1 MKKLMFSIL
10 PALLLALVSCMNTSQ
25 ESEGGSVR
33 VVLPS
38 SSRALYSS
46 GHDDVDSFTVRL
58 LLDEKIINEK
68 SITKETADMGGA
80 IVFDELEPA
89 TYTVEVE
96 GRMSSKDVLLY
107 FGTEEAKVTA
117 GQDSD
122 CQVNLKK
129 KDCQIY
135 NISADAEEL
144 KTACESDGNIYIFM
158 DEDSSVSTNQATPE
172 NNCQLTNIT
181 SGTKIIRG
189 NGGKVQQSTDDNKTL
204 TTEGGQI
211 KLFNVT
217 GSSTILEINNLT
229 FTASSTV
236 GTTSTL
242 DGALICVD
250 DGATVILKQCY
261 INGMSMSNQG
271 ISLIYVKSGGTLLLE
286 NCTFYNNT
294 STNKG
299 DVSFSE
305 CIRIENGAQV
315 EVVSC
320 NFESNGDGNLM
331 SNAAAIENSGSCHI
345 TNTTFKGNTAN
356 RGSAIMNNDNGI
368 LEIEDSTFDSN
379 TCTSNGGYY
388 ARRGGAIFI
397 QGGTVKIKD
406 SAFTGNKSSGK
417 NKSEG
422 TENGEFQKLGGGA
435 ISIKSYYDSNTKETK
450 PSSLTLQNTK
460 FYNNSVTS
468 TDSDDAY
475 GYGGAVLIEQSD
487 ASLFLKDASGA
498 TMEIDSYISNY
509 MNGNTTAKN
518 NAGANIYCNGGTI
531 NGTVYTKAWE

>member
-1 MKKLMFSIL
+1 MKKFAFSIL
-10 PALLLALVSCMNTSQ
+10 PALLLALVSCMNMSQ
-25 ESEGGSVR
+25 GSEGGSVR

-38 SSRALYSS
+38 SSRVLYSS

-58 LLDEKIINEK
+58 LLGEKIINEE
-68 SITKETADMGGA
+68 SISTEADETGGV

-96 GRMSSKDVLLY
+96 GWMSTKDVLLY

-144 KTACESDGNIYIFM
+144 KTACESDGNAYIFM
-158 DEDSSVSTNQATPE
+158 GADSSVSTNQATSA
-172 NNCQLTNIT
+172 NNHQLTNIT

-189 NGGKVQQSTDDNKTL
+189 NGAKVQQSTDDNKIL

-236 GTTSTL
+236 ETSSL
-242 DGALICVD
+242 DGALIYVD
-250 DGATVILKQCY
+250 DGATVILKQCRMSE
-261 INGMSMSNQG
+261 ISMSNSG
-271 ISLIYVKSGGTLLLE
+271 TSLIYVKSGGKLLVE
-286 NCTFYNNT
+286 NCTFYNNK
-294 STNKG
+294 STGSGNVG
-299 DVSFSE
+299 YSE
-305 CIRIENGAQV
+305 CIRIDNGAQV

-320 NFESNGDGNLM
+320 NFESNGDEDLM
-331 SNAAAIENSGSCHI
+331 ANAAAIENSGSCHI

-356 RGSAIMNNDNGI
+356 RGSAIMNNDTGI
-368 LEIEDSTFDSN
+368 LEIESSTFDSN

-388 ARRGGAIFI
+388 ARRGGAIFS
-397 QGGTVKIKD
+397 QGGSIKITD
-406 SAFTGNKSSGK
+406 STFTGNKAGG
-417 NKSEG
+417 NNPGSEG
-422 TENGEFQKLGGGA
+422 TTKGEFQKLGGGA
-435 ISIKSYYDSNTKETK
+435 ISIKTG
-450 PSSLTLQNTK
+450 SLILQNTR
-460 FYNNSVTS
+460 FDNNSVTS
-468 TDSDDAY
+468 TSSNDAY

-487 ASLFLKDASGA
+487 ASLFLKDASGSA
-498 TMEIDSYISNY
+498 MDIENYISNY
-509 MNGNTTAKN
+509 MNGNTTKKTD
-518 NAGANIYCNGGTI
+518 AGANIYCNGGTI

>member
-1 MKKLMFSIL
+1 MKKFAFSIL
-10 PALLLALVSCMNTSQ
+10 PALLLAFVSCMNMSSG
-25 ESEGGSVR
+25 SEGGSVR

-58 LLDEKIINEK
+58 LLGEKIINEK
-68 SITKETADMGGA
+68 SINKETDETGGV

-96 GRMSSKDVLLY
+96 GWMSSKDVLLY

-117 GQDSD
+117 GQDAD
-122 CQVNLKK
+122 CQVKLK

-135 NISADAEEL
+135 NISADAREL
-144 KTACESDGNIYIFM
+144 KTACEADGNTYIFM

-189 NGGKVQQSTDDNKTL
+189 NGGKLVQSTDDNKTL

-299 DVSFSE
+299 AVSFSE

-320 NFESNGDGNLM
+320 NFESNGDGDLM
-331 SNAAAIENSGSCHI
+331 SNAAAIENSGSCRI
-345 TNTTFKGNTAN
+345 SNTTFKGNKAN
-356 RGSAIMNNDNGI
+356 RGSAIMNNDTGI

-379 TCTSNGGYY
+379 TCTSNSGYY

-435 ISIKSYYDSNTKETK
+435 ISIKKG
-450 PSSLTLQNTK
+450 SLTLQSTR
-460 FYNNSVTS
+460 FENNSVTS

-487 ASLFLKDASGA
+487 ASLLLKDASGA
-498 TMEIDSYISNY
+498 AMDIESYTNKY
-509 MNGNTTAKN
+509 MRGNTVGTGKE
-518 NAGANIYCNGGTI
+518 GANIYCNGGTI

>member
-1 MKKLMFSIL
+1 
-10 PALLLALVSCMNTSQ
+10 
-25 ESEGGSVR
+25 
-33 VVLPS
+33 
-38 SSRALYSS
+38 
-46 GHDDVDSFTVRL
+46 
-58 LLDEKIINEK
+58 
-68 SITKETADMGGA
+68 
-80 IVFDELEPA
+80 
-89 TYTVEVE
+89 
-96 GRMSSKDVLLY
+96 MSSKDVLLY

-135 NISADAEEL
+135 NISADAKEL
-144 KTACESDGNIYIFM
+144 KTACDSDGNAYIFM
-158 DEDSSVSTNQATPE
+158 GGNSSVSTNQATQA
-172 NNCQLTNIT
+172 NNYQFANIT

-189 NGGKVQQSTDDNKTL
+189 NGGKVQESTDDNKTL
-204 TTEGGQI
+204 ATEGGQI

-229 FTASSTV
+229 FTAVSGKTV
-236 GTTSTL
+236 GTTSGL

-250 DGATVILKQCY
+250 DGATVILKQCL
-261 INGMSMSNQG
+261 IKD
-271 ISLIYVKSGGTLLLE
+271 ISISSKDTSFIYVKSGTLLLE
-286 NCTFYNNT
+286 NCSFLNNATGT
-294 STNKG
+294 SNGARYT
-299 DVSFSE
+299 E

-320 NFESNGDGNLM
+320 YFENNGNAYAT
-331 SNAAAIENSGSCHI
+331 SNAAAIENSGSCRI
-345 TNTTFKGNTAN
+345 INTTFKGNTAN

-397 QGGTVKIKD
+397 QGGSVKITD
-406 SAFTGNKSSGK
+406 STFTGNKAGGY
-417 NKSEG
+417 NPGSEG
-422 TENGEFQKLGGGA
+422 TENGKFQKLGGGA
-435 ISIKSYYDSNTKETK
+435 ISIKKG
-450 PSSLTLQNTK
+450 SLTLQSTR
-460 FYNNSVTS
+460 FENNSVTS

-498 TMEIDSYISNY
+498 AMDIESYTNKY
-509 MNGNTTAKN
+509 MSGNTVGTGKE
-518 NAGANIYCNGGTI
+518 GANIYCNGGTI
-531 NGTVYTKAWE
+531 NGTVYTQAWE

>member
-1 MKKLMFSIL
+1 
-10 PALLLALVSCMNTSQ
+10 
-25 ESEGGSVR
+25 
-33 VVLPS
+33 
-38 SSRALYSS
+38 
-46 GHDDVDSFTVRL
+46 
-58 LLDEKIINEK
+58 
-68 SITKETADMGGA
+68 
-80 IVFDELEPA
+80 
-89 TYTVEVE
+89 
-96 GRMSSKDVLLY
+96 MSSKDVLLY

-397 QGGTVKIKD
+397 QGGSVKITD
-406 SAFTGNKSSGK
+406 STFTGNKAGGY
-417 NKSEG
+417 NPGSEG
-422 TENGEFQKLGGGA
+422 TEAFKKLGGGA
-435 ISIKSYYDSNTKETK
+435 ISIKTG
-450 PSSLTLQNTK
+450 SLVLQNTK

-468 TDSDDAY
+468 KSTDDAN

-487 ASLFLKDASGA
+487 ANLFLKDASGA

>member
-10 PALLLALVSCMNTSQ
+10 PALLLALVSCMNISQ
-25 ESEGGSVR
+25 GSEGGSVR

-117 GQDSD
+117 GQDAD
-122 CQVNLKK
+122 CQVKLK

-135 NISADAEEL
+135 NISADTREL
-144 KTACESDGNIYIFM
+144 KTACEADGNIYIFM

-172 NNCQLTNIT
+172 NNCQLTNIN

-204 TTEGGQI
+204 TTEGDQI
-211 KLFNVT
+211 KLFNVS

-229 FTASSTV
+229 FTASSIV
-236 GTTSTL
+236 GTTSAL

-435 ISIKSYYDSNTKETK
+435 ISIKKG
-450 PSSLTLQNTK
+450 SLTLQSTR
-460 FYNNSVTS
+460 FDSNSVTS
-468 TDSDDAY
+468 TDSDDAN

-487 ASLFLKDASGA
+487 ANLFLKDASGA

>member
-1 MKKLMFSIL
+1 MKKFAFSIL
-10 PALLLALVSCMNTSQ
+10 PALLLAFVSCMNMSSG
-25 ESEGGSVR
+25 SEGGSVR

-38 SSRALYSS
+38 SSRTLYSS
-46 GHDDVDSFTVRL
+46 GHGDVDSFTVRL
-58 LLDEKIINEK
+58 LLGEKII
-68 SITKETADMGGA
+68 KEETINTETDETGGV

-96 GRMSSKDVLLY
+96 GWMSSKDVLLY

-135 NISADAEEL
+135 NISADAREL
-144 KTACESDGNIYIFM
+144 KTACESDGNAYIFM
-158 DEDSSVSTNQATPE
+158 GADSSVSTNQATPE

-189 NGGKVQQSTDDNKTL
+189 NGGKLVQSTDDNKTL

-229 FTASSTV
+229 FTASDTV
-236 GTTSTL
+236 ETSAL

-250 DGATVILKQCY
+250 DGATVILKQCRM
-261 INGMSMSNQG
+261 NGISMSNLG
-271 ISLIYVKSGGTLLLE
+271 TSLIYVKSGGKLLVE

-299 DVSFSE
+299 SASFSE

-320 NFESNGDGNLM
+320 NFETNGNDIM
-331 SNAAAIENSGSCHI
+331 SNAAAIENSGSCRI
-345 TNTTFKGNTAN
+345 TNTTFKDNLAQ
-356 RGSAIMNNDNGI
+356 RGGAIMNNEIGI
-368 LEIEDSTFDSN
+368 LEIESSTFDSN
-379 TCTSNGGYY
+379 TCTSSGYY
-388 ARRGGAIFI
+388 AMRGGAIFI

-406 SAFTGNKSSGK
+406 STFTGNETLGQ
-417 NKSEG
+417 NASEG
-422 TENGEFQKLGGGA
+422 TANGEFQKLGGGA
-435 ISIKSYYDSNTKETK
+435 ISLKMG
-450 PSSLTLQNTK
+450 SLTLQNTR
-460 FYNNSVTS
+460 FDNNSVTS
-468 TDSDDAY
+468 TSKNDAY

-487 ASLFLKDASGA
+487 ANLFLKDASGA
-498 TMEIDSYISNY
+498 AMDIASYINKY
-509 MNGNTTAKN
+509 MSGNTTAKTD
-518 NAGANIYCNGGTI
+518 AGANIYCNGGTI
-531 NGTVYTKAWE
+531 NGTVYTKALE

>member
-1 MKKLMFSIL
+1 MKKFAFSIL
-10 PALLLALVSCMNTSQ
+10 PALLLAFVSCMNMSSG
-25 ESEGGSVR
+25 SEGGSVR

-46 GHDDVDSFTVRL
+46 GHGDVDSFTVRL
-58 LLDEKIINEK
+58 LLGEKII
-68 SITKETADMGGA
+68 KEETINTETDETGGV

-96 GRMSSKDVLLY
+96 GWMSSKDVLLY

-135 NISADAEEL
+135 NISVDAREL
-144 KTACESDGNIYIFM
+144 KTACESDGNAYIFM
-158 DEDSSVSTNQATPE
+158 GADSSVSTNQATPE

-229 FTASSTV
+229 FTASDTV
-236 GTTSTL
+236 ETSAL

-250 DGATVILKQCY
+250 DGATVILKQCRM
-261 INGMSMSNQG
+261 NGISMSNLG
-271 ISLIYVKSGGTLLLE
+271 TSLIYVKSGGKLLVE

-299 DVSFSE
+299 SASFSE

-320 NFESNGDGNLM
+320 NFETNGNDIM
-331 SNAAAIENSGSCHI
+331 SNAAAIENFGSCRI
-345 TNTTFKGNTAN
+345 TNTTFKDNLAQ
-356 RGSAIMNNDNGI
+356 RGGAIMNNETGI
-368 LEIEDSTFDSN
+368 LEIESSTFDSN
-379 TCTSNGGYY
+379 TCTSSGYY
-388 ARRGGAIFI
+388 AMRGGAIFI

-406 SAFTGNKSSGK
+406 STFTGNETLGQ
-417 NKSEG
+417 NASEG
-422 TENGEFQKLGGGA
+422 TANGEFQKLGGGA
-435 ISIKSYYDSNTKETK
+435 ISLKMG
-450 PSSLTLQNTK
+450 SLTLQNTR
-460 FYNNSVTS
+460 FDNNSVTS
-468 TDSDDAY
+468 TSKNDAY

-487 ASLFLKDASGA
+487 ANLFLKDASGA
-498 TMEIDSYISNY
+498 AMDIASYISNY

>member
-1 MKKLMFSIL
+1 MKKFAFSIL

-46 GHDDVDSFTVRL
+46 GHGDVDSFTVRL
-58 LLDEKIINEK
+58 LLGEKII
-68 SITKETADMGGA
+68 KEETINTETDETGGV

-96 GRMSSKDVLLY
+96 GWMSSKDVLLY

-144 KTACESDGNIYIFM
+144 KTACESDGNAYIFM
-158 DEDSSVSTNQATPE
+158 GGNSSVSTNQATSD
-172 NNCQLTNIT
+172 NNQLTNIT

-189 NGGKVQQSTDDNKTL
+189 NGGKLVQSTDDNKTL

-229 FTASSTV
+229 FTASDTV
-236 GTTSTL
+236 ETSAL

-299 DVSFSE
+299 AVSFSE

-320 NFESNGDGNLM
+320 NFESNGDGDLM

-356 RGSAIMNNDNGI
+356 RGSAIMNNDTGI

-397 QGGTVKIKD
+397 QGGSVKITD
-406 SAFTGNKSSGK
+406 STFTGNKAGGY
-417 NKSEG
+417 NPGSEG
-422 TENGEFQKLGGGA
+422 TEAFKKLGGGA
-435 ISIKSYYDSNTKETK
+435 ISIKTG
-450 PSSLTLQNTK
+450 SLVLQNTR
-460 FYNNSVTS
+460 FDSNSVTS
-468 TDSDDAY
+468 TSTDDAN

-487 ASLFLKDASGA
+487 ASLLLKDASGA
-498 TMEIDSYISNY
+498 AMDIASYINKY
-509 MNGNTTAKN
+509 MRGNTVGTGKE
-518 NAGANIYCNGGTI
+518 GANIYCNGGTI

>member
-1 MKKLMFSIL
+1 
-10 PALLLALVSCMNTSQ
+10 
-25 ESEGGSVR
+25 
-33 VVLPS
+33 
-38 SSRALYSS
+38 
-46 GHDDVDSFTVRL
+46 
-58 LLDEKIINEK
+58 
-68 SITKETADMGGA
+68 
-80 IVFDELEPA
+80 
-89 TYTVEVE
+89 
-96 GRMSSKDVLLY
+96 MSSKDVLLY

-135 NISADAEEL
+135 NISADAREL
-144 KTACESDGNIYIFM
+144 KTACEADGNIYIFM

-189 NGGKVQQSTDDNKTL
+189 NGGKLVQSTDDNKTL
-204 TTEGGQI
+204 TTEGYQI
-211 KLFNVT
+211 KLFNVS

-229 FTASSTV
+229 FTASNIV
-236 GTTSTL
+236 GTTSAL

-299 DVSFSE
+299 SASFSE

-320 NFESNGDGNLM
+320 NFETNGNDIM
-331 SNAAAIENSGSCHI
+331 SNAAAIENSGSCRI
-345 TNTTFKGNTAN
+345 TNTTFKDNLAQ
-356 RGSAIMNNDNGI
+356 RGGAIMNNETGI
-368 LEIEDSTFDSN
+368 LEIESSTFDSN
-379 TCTSNGGYY
+379 TCTSSGYY
-388 ARRGGAIFI
+388 AMRGGAIFI

-406 SAFTGNKSSGK
+406 STFTGNETLGQ
-417 NKSEG
+417 NASEG
-422 TENGEFQKLGGGA
+422 TANGEFQKLGGGA
-435 ISIKSYYDSNTKETK
+435 ISLKMG
-450 PSSLTLQNTK
+450 SLTLQNTR
-460 FYNNSVTS
+460 FDNNSVTS
-468 TDSDDAY
+468 TSKNDAY

-487 ASLFLKDASGA
+487 ANLFLKDASGA
-498 TMEIDSYISNY
+498 AMDIASYINKY
-509 MNGNTTAKN
+509 MSGNKVGTGKE
-518 NAGANIYCNGGTI
+518 GANIYCNGGTI

>member
-1 MKKLMFSIL
+1 
-10 PALLLALVSCMNTSQ
+10 
-25 ESEGGSVR
+25 
-33 VVLPS
+33 
-38 SSRALYSS
+38 
-46 GHDDVDSFTVRL
+46 
-58 LLDEKIINEK
+58 
-68 SITKETADMGGA
+68 
-80 IVFDELEPA
+80 
-89 TYTVEVE
+89 
-96 GRMSSKDVLLY
+96 MSSKDVLLY

-135 NISADAEEL
+135 NISADAREL
-144 KTACESDGNIYIFM
+144 KTACEADGNIYIFM

-229 FTASSTV
+229 FTASDTV
-236 GTTSTL
+236 ETSAL

-299 DVSFSE
+299 AVSFSE

-320 NFESNGDGNLM
+320 NFESNGDGDLM
-331 SNAAAIENSGSCHI
+331 SNAAAIENSGSCRI
-345 TNTTFKGNTAN
+345 SNTTFKGNKAN
-356 RGSAIMNNDNGI
+356 RGSAIMNNENGI
-368 LEIEDSTFDSN
+368 LEIENSTFDSN

-397 QGGTVKIKD
+397 QGGSVKITD
-406 SAFTGNKSSGK
+406 STFTGNKAGGY
-417 NKSEG
+417 NPGSEG
-422 TENGEFQKLGGGA
+422 TEAFKKLGGGA
-435 ISIKSYYDSNTKETK
+435 ISIKTG
-450 PSSLTLQNTK
+450 SLVLQNTR
-460 FYNNSVTS
+460 FDSNSVTS
-468 TDSDDAY
+468 TSKDDAN

-487 ASLFLKDASGA
+487 ANLFLKDASGA
-498 TMEIDSYISNY
+498 TMEIDSYIDKY
-509 MNGNTTAKN
+509 MSGNTTAKT

>member
-1 MKKLMFSIL
+1 MKKFAFSIL
-10 PALLLALVSCMNTSQ
+10 PALLLAFVSCMNMSSG
-25 ESEGGSVR
+25 SEGGSVR

-38 SSRALYSS
+38 SSRTLYSS
-46 GHDDVDSFTVRL
+46 GHGDVDSFTVRL
-58 LLDEKIINEK
+58 LLGEKII
-68 SITKETADMGGA
+68 KEETINTETDETGGV

-96 GRMSSKDVLLY
+96 GWMSSKDVLLY

-144 KTACESDGNIYIFM
+144 KTACESDGNAYIFM
-158 DEDSSVSTNQATPE
+158 GADSSVSTNQATPE

-204 TTEGGQI
+204 TTEGDKI
-211 KLFNVT
+211 KLFNVS

-229 FTASSTV
+229 FTASDTV
-236 GTTSTL
+236 ETSAL

-250 DGATVILKQCY
+250 DGATVILKQCRM
-261 INGMSMSNQG
+261 NGISMSNLG
-271 ISLIYVKSGGTLLLE
+271 TSLIYVKSGGKLLVE

-299 DVSFSE
+299 SASFSE

-320 NFESNGDGNLM
+320 NFETNGNDIM
-331 SNAAAIENSGSCHI
+331 SNAAAIENSGSCRI
-345 TNTTFKGNTAN
+345 TNTTFKDNLAQ
-356 RGSAIMNNDNGI
+356 RGGAIMNNETGI
-368 LEIEDSTFDSN
+368 LEIESSTFDSN
-379 TCTSNGGYY
+379 TCTSSGYY
-388 ARRGGAIFI
+388 AMRGGAIFI

-406 SAFTGNKSSGK
+406 STFTGNKAGGY
-417 NKSEG
+417 NPGSEG
-422 TENGEFQKLGGGA
+422 TEAFKKLGGGA
-435 ISIKSYYDSNTKETK
+435 ISLKMG
-450 PSSLTLQNTK
+450 SLTLQNTR
-460 FYNNSVTS
+460 FDNNSVTS
-468 TDSDDAY
+468 TSKNDAY

-487 ASLFLKDASGA
+487 ANLFLKDASGA

>member
-10 PALLLALVSCMNTSQ
+10 PALLLALVSCMNMSQ
-25 ESEGGSVR
+25 GSEGGSVR

-38 SSRALYSS
+38 SSRTLYSS
-46 GHDDVDSFTVRL
+46 GHGDVDSFTVRL
-58 LLDEKIINEK
+58 LLGEKII
-68 SITKETADMGGA
+68 KEETINTETDETGGV

-96 GRMSSKDVLLY
+96 GWMSSKDVLLY

-135 NISADAEEL
+135 NISADAREL
-144 KTACESDGNIYIFM
+144 KTACEADGNIYIFM

-229 FTASSTV
+229 FTASDTV
-236 GTTSTL
+236 ETSAL

-299 DVSFSE
+299 AVSFSE

-320 NFESNGDGNLM
+320 NFESNGDGDLM
-331 SNAAAIENSGSCHI
+331 SNAAAIENSGSCRI
-345 TNTTFKGNTAN
+345 SNTTFKGNKAN
-356 RGSAIMNNDNGI
+356 
-368 LEIEDSTFDSN
+368 
-379 TCTSNGGYY
+379 
-388 ARRGGAIFI
+388 RGGAIFI
-397 QGGTVKIKD
+397 QGGSVKITD
-406 SAFTGNKSSGK
+406 STFTGNKAGGY
-417 NKSEG
+417 NPGSEG
-422 TENGEFQKLGGGA
+422 TEAFKKLGGGA
-435 ISIKSYYDSNTKETK
+435 ISIKTG
-450 PSSLTLQNTK
+450 SLVLQNTR
-460 FYNNSVTS
+460 FDSNSVTS
-468 TDSDDAY
+468 KSTDDAN

-487 ASLFLKDASGA
+487 ANLFLKDASGA
-498 TMEIDSYISNY
+498 TMEIDSYIDKY
-509 MNGNTTAKN
+509 MSGNTVVGTGK
-518 NAGANIYCNGGTI
+518 GANIYCNGGTI
-531 NGTVYTKAWE
+531 NGTGYTKAWE

>member
-1 MKKLMFSIL
+1 MKKFAFSIL
-10 PALLLALVSCMNTSQ
+10 PALLLAFVSCMNMSSG
-25 ESEGGSVR
+25 SEGGSVR

-46 GHDDVDSFTVRL
+46 GHGDVDSFTVRL
-58 LLDEKIINEK
+58 LLGEKII
-68 SITKETADMGGA
+68 KEETINTETDETGGV

-96 GRMSSKDVLLY
+96 GWMSSKDVLLY

-144 KTACESDGNIYIFM
+144 KKACESDGNIYIFM
-158 DEDSSVSTNQATPE
+158 DEDSSVSKNQATPE

-189 NGGKVQQSTDDNKTL
+189 NGGKLVQSTDDNKTL
-204 TTEGGQI
+204 KTEGGQI

-229 FTASSTV
+229 FTASDTV
-236 GTTSTL
+236 ETSAL

-250 DGATVILKQCY
+250 DGATVILKQCRM
-261 INGMSMSNQG
+261 NGISMSNLG
-271 ISLIYVKSGGTLLLE
+271 TSLIYVKSGGKLLVE

-299 DVSFSE
+299 SASFSE

-320 NFESNGDGNLM
+320 NFETNGNDIM
-331 SNAAAIENSGSCHI
+331 SNAAAIENSGSCRI
-345 TNTTFKGNTAN
+345 TNTTFKDNLAQ
-356 RGSAIMNNDNGI
+356 RGGAIMNNETGI
-368 LEIEDSTFDSN
+368 LEIESSTFDSN
-379 TCTSNGGYY
+379 TCTSSGYY
-388 ARRGGAIFI
+388 AMRGGAIFI

-406 SAFTGNKSSGK
+406 STFTGNETLGQ
-417 NKSEG
+417 NASEG
-422 TENGEFQKLGGGA
+422 TANGEFQKLGGGA
-435 ISIKSYYDSNTKETK
+435 ISLKMG
-450 PSSLTLQNTK
+450 SLTLQNTR
-460 FYNNSVTS
+460 FDNNSVTS
-468 TDSDDAY
+468 TSKNDAY
-475 GYGGAVLIEQSD
+475 GYGGAVLVEQSD
-487 ASLFLKDASGA
+487 ASLLLKDANGA

>member
-1 MKKLMFSIL
+1 MKKFAFSIL
-10 PALLLALVSCMNTSQ
+10 PALLLAFVSCMNMSSG
-25 ESEGGSVR
+25 SEGGSVR

-46 GHDDVDSFTVRL
+46 GHGDVDSFTVRL
-58 LLDEKIINEK
+58 LLGEKIINEK
-68 SITKETADMGGA
+68 SITKETDETGGV

-96 GRMSSKDVLLY
+96 GWMSSKDVLLY

-144 KTACESDGNIYIFM
+144 KKACESDGNAYIFM
-158 DEDSSVSTNQATPE
+158 GADSSVSTNQATPE

-189 NGGKVQQSTDDNKTL
+189 NGGKLEQSTVDNKTL

-217 GSSTILEINNLT
+217 GNSTILEINNLT
-229 FTASSTV
+229 FTATSGKTV
-236 GTTSTL
+236 GTTSAL

-299 DVSFSE
+299 SASFSE

-320 NFESNGDGNLM
+320 NFETNGNDIM
-331 SNAAAIENSGSCHI
+331 SNAAAIENSGSCRI
-345 TNTTFKGNTAN
+345 TNTTFKDNLAQ
-356 RGSAIMNNDNGI
+356 RGGAIMNNETGI
-368 LEIEDSTFDSN
+368 LEIESSTFDSN
-379 TCTSNGGYY
+379 TCTSSGYY
-388 ARRGGAIFI
+388 AMRGGAIFI

-406 SAFTGNKSSGK
+406 STFTGNKAGG
-417 NKSEG
+417 NNPGNEG
-422 TENGEFQKLGGGA
+422 EENNLQMLGGGA
-435 ISIKSYYDSNTKETK
+435 ISIKTGSFV
-450 PSSLTLQNTK
+450 LQNTR
-460 FYNNSVTS
+460 FDSNSVTS
-468 TDSDDAY
+468 TTANSTNTKY

-487 ASLFLKDASGA
+487 ASLFLKNASGVA
-498 TMEIDSYISNY
+498 MDIESYTNKY
-509 MNGNTTAKN
+509 MSGNKVGTGKE
-518 NAGANIYCNGGTI
+518 GANIYCNGGTI

>member
-1 MKKLMFSIL
+1 MKKFAFSIL
-10 PALLLALVSCMNTSQ
+10 PALLLAFVSCMNMSSG
-25 ESEGGSVR
+25 SEGGSVR

-46 GHDDVDSFTVRL
+46 GHGDVDSFTVRL
-58 LLDEKIINEK
+58 LLGEKIINEK
-68 SITKETADMGGA
+68 SITKETADTGGA

-96 GRMSSKDVLLY
+96 GWMSSKDVLLY

-135 NISADAEEL
+135 NISANAEEL
-144 KTACESDGNIYIFM
+144 KTACESDGNAYIFM
-158 DEDSSVSTNQATPE
+158 GADSSVSTKQATPE

-204 TTEGGQI
+204 TTEGDKI
-211 KLFNVT
+211 KLFNVS

-229 FTASSTV
+229 FTASDTV
-236 GTTSTL
+236 ETSAL

-250 DGATVILKQCY
+250 DGATVILKQCRM
-261 INGMSMSNQG
+261 NGISMSNLG
-271 ISLIYVKSGGTLLLE
+271 TSLIYVKSGGKLLVE

-299 DVSFSE
+299 SASFSE

-320 NFESNGDGNLM
+320 NFETNGNDIM
-331 SNAAAIENSGSCHI
+331 SNAAAIENSGSCRI
-345 TNTTFKGNTAN
+345 TNTTFKDNLAQ
-356 RGSAIMNNDNGI
+356 RGGAIMNNETGI
-368 LEIEDSTFDSN
+368 LEIESSTFDSN
-379 TCTSNGGYY
+379 TCTSSGYY
-388 ARRGGAIFI
+388 AMRGGAIFI

-406 SAFTGNKSSGK
+406 STFTGNETLGQ
-417 NKSEG
+417 NASEG
-422 TENGEFQKLGGGA
+422 TANGEFQKLGGGA
-435 ISIKSYYDSNTKETK
+435 ISLKMG
-450 PSSLTLQNTK
+450 SLTLQNTR
-460 FYNNSVTS
+460 FDNNSVTS
-468 TDSDDAY
+468 TSKNDAY

-487 ASLFLKDASGA
+487 ANLFLKDASGA
-498 TMEIDSYISNY
+498 AMDIASYINKY
-509 MNGNTTAKN
+509 MSGNTTAKTD
-518 NAGANIYCNGGTI
+518 AGANIYCNGGTI

>member
-10 PALLLALVSCMNTSQ
+10 PALLLAFVSCMNTSQ

-38 SSRALYSS
+38 SSRTLYSS
-46 GHDDVDSFTVRL
+46 GHGDVDSFTVRL
-58 LLDEKIINEK
+58 LLGEKII
-68 SITKETADMGGA
+68 KEETINTETDETGGV

-96 GRMSSKDVLLY
+96 GWMSSKDVLLY

-135 NISADAEEL
+135 NISVDAREL
-144 KTACESDGNIYIFM
+144 KTACEADGNIYIFM

-229 FTASSTV
+229 FTASDTV
-236 GTTSTL
+236 ETSAL

-250 DGATVILKQCY
+250 DGATVILKQCRM
-261 INGMSMSNQG
+261 NGISMSNLG
-271 ISLIYVKSGGTLLLE
+271 TSLIYVKSGGKLLVE

-299 DVSFSE
+299 NVSFSE

-320 NFESNGDGNLM
+320 NFETNGNDIM
-331 SNAAAIENSGSCHI
+331 SNAAAIENSGSCRI
-345 TNTTFKGNTAN
+345 TNTTFKDNLAQ
-356 RGSAIMNNDNGI
+356 RGGAIMNNETGI
-368 LEIEDSTFDSN
+368 LEIESSTFDSN
-379 TCTSNGGYY
+379 TCTSSGYY
-388 ARRGGAIFI
+388 AMRGGAIFI

-406 SAFTGNKSSGK
+406 STFTGNETLGQ
-417 NKSEG
+417 NASEG
-422 TENGEFQKLGGGA
+422 TANGEFQKLGGGA
-435 ISIKSYYDSNTKETK
+435 ISLKMG
-450 PSSLTLQNTK
+450 SLTLQNTR
-460 FYNNSVTS
+460 FDNNSVTS
-468 TDSDDAY
+468 TSKNDAY

-487 ASLFLKDASGA
+487 ANLFLKDASGA
-498 TMEIDSYISNY
+498 AMDIASYINKY
-509 MNGNTTAKN
+509 MSGNTTAKTY
-518 NAGANIYCNGGTI
+518 AGANIYCNGGTI

>member
-1 MKKLMFSIL
+1 MKKFAFSIL
-10 PALLLALVSCMNTSQ
+10 PALLLAFVSCMNMSSG
-25 ESEGGSVR
+25 SEGGSVR

-46 GHDDVDSFTVRL
+46 GHGDVDSFTVRL
-58 LLDEKIINEK
+58 LLGEKII
-68 SITKETADMGGA
+68 KEETINTETDETGGV

-117 GQDSD
+117 GQDAD
-122 CQVNLKK
+122 CQVKLK

-135 NISADAEEL
+135 NISADAREL
-144 KTACESDGNIYIFM
+144 KTACEADGNTYIFM

-189 NGGKVQQSTDDNKTL
+189 NGGKLVQSTDDNKTL
-204 TTEGGQI
+204 KTEGGQI

-229 FTASSTV
+229 FTASDTV
-236 GTTSTL
+236 ETSAL

-250 DGATVILKQCY
+250 DGATVILKQCRM
-261 INGMSMSNQG
+261 NGISMSNLG
-271 ISLIYVKSGGTLLLE
+271 TSLIYVKSGGTLLLE

-299 DVSFSE
+299 SASFSE

-320 NFESNGDGNLM
+320 NFETNGNDIM
-331 SNAAAIENSGSCHI
+331 SNAAAIENSGSCRI
-345 TNTTFKGNTAN
+345 TNTTFKDNLAQ
-356 RGSAIMNNDNGI
+356 RGGAIMNNETGI
-368 LEIEDSTFDSN
+368 LEIESSTIDSN
-379 TCTSNGGYY
+379 TCTSSGYY
-388 ARRGGAIFI
+388 AMRGGAIFI
-397 QGGTVKIKD
+397 QGGSVKITD
-406 SAFTGNKSSGK
+406 STFTGNKAGGY
-417 NKSEG
+417 NPGSEG
-422 TENGEFQKLGGGA
+422 TEAFKKLGGGA
-435 ISIKSYYDSNTKETK
+435 ISIKTG
-450 PSSLTLQNTK
+450 SLVLQNTR
-460 FYNNSVTS
+460 FDSNSVTS
-468 TDSDDAY
+468 KSTDDAN

-487 ASLFLKDASGA
+487 ANLFLKDASGA
-498 TMEIDSYISNY
+498 TMEIDSYIDKY
-509 MNGNTTAKN
+509 MSGNTTAKT
-518 NAGANIYCNGGTI
+518 NAGANIYCNGGKI
-531 NGTVYTKAWE
+531 NGTVYTQAW

>member
-10 PALLLALVSCMNTSQ
+10 PALLLALVSCMNISQ
-25 ESEGGSVR
+25 GSEGGSVR

-58 LLDEKIINEK
+58 LLGEKII
-68 SITKETADMGGA
+68 KEETINTETDETGGV

-96 GRMSSKDVLLY
+96 GWMSSKDVLLY

-144 KTACESDGNIYIFM
+144 KTACEADGNIYIFM

-172 NNCQLTNIT
+172 NNCQLTNIN

-397 QGGTVKIKD
+397 QGGSVKITD
-406 SAFTGNKSSGK
+406 STFTGNKSSGK

-435 ISIKSYYDSNTKETK
+435 ISIKKG
-450 PSSLTLQNTK
+450 SLTLQSTR
-460 FYNNSVTS
+460 FDSNSVTS

>member
-1 MKKLMFSIL
+1 
-10 PALLLALVSCMNTSQ
+10 
-25 ESEGGSVR
+25 
-33 VVLPS
+33 
-38 SSRALYSS
+38 
-46 GHDDVDSFTVRL
+46 
-58 LLDEKIINEK
+58 
-68 SITKETADMGGA
+68 
-80 IVFDELEPA
+80 
-89 TYTVEVE
+89 
-96 GRMSSKDVLLY
+96 MSSKDVLLY

-144 KTACESDGNIYIFM
+144 KKACESDGNAYIFM
-158 DEDSSVSTNQATPE
+158 GADSSVSTNQATPD
-172 NNCQLTNIT
+172 NYQLTNIT

-189 NGGKVQQSTDDNKTL
+189 NGGKLEQSTDDNKTL

-229 FTASSTV
+229 FTASDTV
-236 GTTSTL
+236 ETSAL

-250 DGATVILKQCY
+250 DGATVILKQCRM
-261 INGMSMSNQG
+261 NGISMSNLG
-271 ISLIYVKSGGTLLLE
+271 TSLIYVKSGGKLLLE

-435 ISIKSYYDSNTKETK
+435 ISIKKG
-450 PSSLTLQNTK
+450 SLTLQSTR
-460 FYNNSVTS
+460 FDSNSVTS

>member
-1 MKKLMFSIL
+1 MKKFAFSIL
-10 PALLLALVSCMNTSQ
+10 PALLLAFVSCMNMSQ
-25 ESEGGSVR
+25 GSEGGSVR

-46 GHDDVDSFTVRL
+46 GHGDVDSFTVRL
-58 LLDEKIINEK
+58 LLGEKIINEK
-68 SITKETADMGGA
+68 SITKDSADTGGA

-96 GRMSSKDVLLY
+96 GWMSSKDVLLY

-144 KTACESDGNIYIFM
+144 KTACESDGNAYIFM
-158 DEDSSVSTNQATPE
+158 GGNSSVSTNQATSD
-172 NNCQLTNIT
+172 NNQLANIT

-229 FTASSTV
+229 FTATSGKTV
-236 GTTSTL
+236 GTTSAL

-250 DGATVILKQCY
+250 DGATVILKQCL
-261 INGMSMSNQG
+261 IKDISISNGDT
-271 ISLIYVKSGGTLLLE
+271 SLIYVKNGGKLLLE

-294 STNKG
+294 STLERNSVG
-299 DVSFSE
+299 YSE
-305 CIRIENGAQV
+305 CIRIDNGAQV

-320 NFESNGDGNLM
+320 NFDSNGHETRM
-331 SNAAAIENSGSCHI
+331 SNSAAIENSGSCRI

-356 RGSAIMNNDNGI
+356 RGGAIMNNENGI
-368 LEIEDSTFDSN
+368 LEIENSTFDSN
-379 TCTSNGGYY
+379 MCTSNSGYY

-397 QGGTVKIKD
+397 QGGTVKITD
-406 SAFTGNKSSGK
+406 STFTGNKAGG
-417 NKSEG
+417 NNPGNEG
-422 TENGEFQKLGGGA
+422 EENNLQMLGGGA
-435 ISIKSYYDSNTKETK
+435 ISIKTGSFV
-450 PSSLTLQNTK
+450 LQNTR
-460 FYNNSVTS
+460 FDSNSVTS
-468 TDSDDAY
+468 TTANSTNTKY

-487 ASLFLKDASGA
+487 ASLLLKDASGA
-498 TMEIDSYISNY
+498 AMDIASYINKY
-509 MNGNTTAKN
+509 MRGNTVGTGKE
-518 NAGANIYCNGGTI
+518 GANIYCNGGTI

>member
-1 MKKLMFSIL
+1 MRR
-10 PALLLALVSCMNTSQ
+10 
-25 ESEGGSVR
+25 GGV
-33 VVLPS
+33 
-38 SSRALYSS
+38 
-46 GHDDVDSFTVRL
+46 
-58 LLDEKIINEK
+58 
-68 SITKETADMGGA
+68 

-96 GRMSSKDVLLY
+96 GWMSSKDVLLY

-144 KTACESDGNIYIFM
+144 KTACESDGNAYIFM
-158 DEDSSVSTNQATPE
+158 GGNSSVSTNQATSD
-172 NNCQLTNIT
+172 NNQLTNII

-189 NGGKVQQSTDDNKTL
+189 NGGKVQQSTDDNQTL

-242 DGALICVD
+242 DGA
-250 DGATVILKQCY
+250 TVILKQCL
-261 INGMSMSNQG
+261 IKD
-271 ISLIYVKSGGTLLLE
+271 ISISRSSKDTSFIYVKNGTLLLE
-286 NCTFYNNT
+286 NCSFLNNAT
-294 STNKG
+294 GSGNGAKYT
-299 DVSFSE
+299 E

-320 NFESNGDGNLM
+320 NFEGNGNAYST
-331 SNAAAIENSGSCHI
+331 SNAAAIENFGSCRI
-345 TNTTFKGNTAN
+345 INTTFKDNLAQ
-356 RGSAIMNNDNGI
+356 RGGAIMNNDSGS
-368 LEIEDSTFDSN
+368 LEIEDSTFTGNANNN
-379 TCTSNGGYY
+379 TTGYY
-388 ARRGGAIFI
+388 AKRGGAIFI
-397 QGGTVKIKD
+397 QGGKVQIKNT
-406 SAFTGNKSSGK
+406 AFTGNETYGD
-417 NKSEG
+417 NQGGEHN
-422 TENGEFQKLGGGA
+422 TNGEFQKLGGGA
-435 ISIKSYYDSNTKETK
+435 ISIKTG
-450 PSSLTLQNTK
+450 SLVLQSTRFK
-460 FYNNSVTS
+460 NNSVTS
-468 TDSDDAY
+468 TDSNDAY
-475 GYGGAVLIEQSD
+475 GYGGAVLVEQSD
-487 ASLFLKDASGA
+487 ASLLLKDANGTA
-498 TMEIDSYISNY
+498 MDIASYINKY

-531 NGTVYTKAWE
+531 NGSVYTQAW

>member
-10 PALLLALVSCMNTSQ
+10 PALLLAFVSCMNTSQ
-25 ESEGGSVR
+25 GSEGGSVR

-58 LLDEKIINEK
+58 LLGEKIINEK
-68 SITKETADMGGA
+68 SITKDSADTGGA

-96 GRMSSKDVLLY
+96 GWMSSKDVLLY

-144 KTACESDGNIYIFM
+144 KTACESDGNAYIFM
-158 DEDSSVSTNQATPE
+158 GADSSVSTNQATPD
-172 NNCQLTNIT
+172 NYQLTNIT

-189 NGGKVQQSTDDNKTL
+189 NGGKLKQSTDDNKTL

-242 DGALICVD
+242 DGALIYVD
-250 DGATVILKQCY
+250 DGATVILKQCRM
-261 INGMSMSNQG
+261 NGISMSNLG
-271 ISLIYVKSGGTLLLE
+271 TSLIYVKSGGKLLVE

-299 DVSFSE
+299 NVSFSE

-320 NFESNGDGNLM
+320 TFESNGDGDLM

-345 TNTTFKGNTAN
+345 SNTTFKGNKAN
-356 RGSAIMNNDNGI
+356 RGSAIMNNGTGS

-397 QGGTVKIKD
+397 QGGSVKITD
-406 SAFTGNKSSGK
+406 STFTGNKAGGY
-417 NKSEG
+417 NPGSEG
-422 TENGEFQKLGGGA
+422 TEAFKKLGGGA
-435 ISIKSYYDSNTKETK
+435 ISLKMG
-450 PSSLTLQNTK
+450 SLTLQNTR
-460 FYNNSVTS
+460 FDNNSVTS
-468 TDSDDAY
+468 TSKNDAY

-487 ASLFLKDASGA
+487 ANLFLKDASGA
-498 TMEIDSYISNY
+498 TMDIGSYINKY
-509 MNGNTTAKN
+509 MMNGNITAKD

-531 NGTVYTKAWE
+531 NGTVYTQAWE

>member
-1 MKKLMFSIL
+1 MKKFAFSIL
-10 PALLLALVSCMNTSQ
+10 PALLLAFVSCMNMSSG
-25 ESEGGSVR
+25 SEGGSVR

-46 GHDDVDSFTVRL
+46 GHGDVDSFTVRL
-58 LLDEKIINEK
+58 LLGEKIINEK
-68 SITKETADMGGA
+68 SITKDSADTGGA

-96 GRMSSKDVLLY
+96 GWMSSKDVLLY

-117 GQDSD
+117 GQDTS
-122 CQVNLKK
+122 CQVNLK

-135 NISADAEEL
+135 NNTADAEEL
-144 KTACESDGNIYIFM
+144 KTACESDGNAYIFM
-158 DEDSSVSTNQATPE
+158 GGNSSVSTNQATPE

-229 FTASSTV
+229 FTASDTV
-236 GTTSTL
+236 ETSAL

-250 DGATVILKQCY
+250 DGATVILKQCRM
-261 INGMSMSNQG
+261 NGISMSNLG
-271 ISLIYVKSGGTLLLE
+271 TSLIYVKTGGTLLLE

-299 DVSFSE
+299 SASFSE

-320 NFESNGDGNLM
+320 NFETNGNDIM
-331 SNAAAIENSGSCHI
+331 SNAAAIENSGSCRI
-345 TNTTFKGNTAN
+345 TNTTFKDNLAQ
-356 RGSAIMNNDNGI
+356 RGGAIMNNETGI
-368 LEIEDSTFDSN
+368 LEIESSTFDSN
-379 TCTSNGGYY
+379 TCTSSGYY
-388 ARRGGAIFI
+388 AMRGGAIFI

-406 SAFTGNKSSGK
+406 STFTGNETLGQ
-417 NKSEG
+417 NASEG
-422 TENGEFQKLGGGA
+422 TANGEFQKLGGGA
-435 ISIKSYYDSNTKETK
+435 ISLKMG
-450 PSSLTLQNTK
+450 SLTLQNTR
-460 FYNNSVTS
+460 FDNNSVTS
-468 TDSDDAY
+468 TSKNDAY

-487 ASLFLKDASGA
+487 ANLFLKDASGA
-498 TMEIDSYISNY
+498 AMDIASYINKY
-509 MNGNTTAKN
+509 MSGNTTAKTD
-518 NAGANIYCNGGTI
+518 AGANIYCNGGTI

>member
-10 PALLLALVSCMNTSQ
+10 PAFLLALVSCMNTSQ

-58 LLDEKIINEK
+58 LLGEKII
-68 SITKETADMGGA
+68 KEETINTETDETGGV

-96 GRMSSKDVLLY
+96 GWMSSKDVLLY

-144 KTACESDGNIYIFM
+144 KKACEADGNIYIFM

-172 NNCQLTNIT
+172 NNCQLTNIN

-189 NGGKVQQSTDDNKTL
+189 NGGKLEQSTDDNKTL

-229 FTASSTV
+229 FTASDTV
-236 GTTSTL
+236 ETSAL

-250 DGATVILKQCY
+250 DGATVILKQCRM
-261 INGMSMSNQG
+261 NGISMSNLG
-271 ISLIYVKSGGTLLLE
+271 TSLIYVKSGGKLLVE

-299 DVSFSE
+299 NVSFSE

-320 NFESNGDGNLM
+320 TFESNGDGNLM

-397 QGGTVKIKD
+397 QGGSVKITD
-406 SAFTGNKSSGK
+406 STFTGNKSSGK

-422 TENGEFQKLGGGA
+422 TEAFKKLGGGA
-435 ISIKSYYDSNTKETK
+435 ISIKKG
-450 PSSLTLQNTK
+450 SLTLQSTR
-460 FYNNSVTS
+460 FENNSVTS

-498 TMEIDSYISNY
+498 AMDIESYTNKY
-509 MNGNTTAKN
+509 MSGNKVGTGKE
-518 NAGANIYCNGGTI
+518 GANIYCNGGTI

>member
-1 MKKLMFSIL
+1 MKKFAFSIL
-10 PALLLALVSCMNTSQ
+10 PALLLAFVSCMNMSSG
-25 ESEGGSVR
+25 SEGGSVR

-46 GHDDVDSFTVRL
+46 GHGDVDSFTVRL
-58 LLDEKIINEK
+58 LLGEKII
-68 SITKETADMGGA
+68 KEETINTETDETGGV

-96 GRMSSKDVLLY
+96 GWMSSKDVLLY

-144 KTACESDGNIYIFM
+144 KKACESDGNAYIFM
-158 DEDSSVSTNQATPE
+158 GADSSVSTNQATPD
-172 NNCQLTNIT
+172 NYQLTNIT

-229 FTASSTV
+229 FTATSGKTV
-236 GTTSTL
+236 ETTS
-242 DGALICVD
+242 GALICVD

-261 INGMSMSNQG
+261 INGMSMSNKG

-299 DVSFSE
+299 NVSFSE

-320 NFESNGDGNLM
+320 NFDSNGNENLI
-331 SNAAAIENSGSCHI
+331 SNSAAIENSGSCRI
-345 TNTTFKGNTAN
+345 TNTTFKGNKAN
-356 RGSAIMNNDNGI
+356 RGSAIMNNDTGS

-379 TCTSNGGYY
+379 MCISDGGYY

-406 SAFTGNKSSGK
+406 SAFTGNKSSG
-417 NKSEG
+417 NNPRNEG
-422 TENGEFQKLGGGA
+422 EENNLQMLGGGA
-435 ISIKSYYDSNTKETK
+435 ISIKMG
-450 PSSLTLQNTK
+450 SLTLQNTR
-460 FYNNSVTS
+460 FDNNSVTFNIAN
-468 TDSDDAY
+468 TKY

-487 ASLFLKDASGA
+487 ASLLLKDASGA
-498 TMEIDSYISNY
+498 AMDIASYINKY
-509 MNGNTTAKN
+509 MRGNTVVGTGK
-518 NAGANIYCNGGTI
+518 GANIYCNGGTI

>member
-10 PALLLALVSCMNTSQ
+10 PALLLALVSCMNMSQ
-25 ESEGGSVR
+25 GSEGGSVR

-46 GHDDVDSFTVRL
+46 GHGDVDSFTVRL
-58 LLDEKIINEK
+58 LLGEKIINEK
-68 SITKETADMGGA
+68 SINKETDETGGV

-96 GRMSSKDVLLY
+96 GWMSSKDVLLY

-144 KTACESDGNIYIFM
+144 KTACESDGNAYIFM
-158 DEDSSVSTNQATPE
+158 GADSSVSTNQATSE

-189 NGGKVQQSTDDNKTL
+189 NGGKLVQSTDDNKTL
-204 TTEGGQI
+204 TTEGYQI
-211 KLFNVT
+211 KLFNVS

-271 ISLIYVKSGGTLLLE
+271 ISLIYVKSGGKLLVE

-299 DVSFSE
+299 AVSFSE

-320 NFESNGDGNLM
+320 NFESNGDGDLM
-331 SNAAAIENSGSCHI
+331 SNAAAIENSGSCRI
-345 TNTTFKGNTAN
+345 SNTTFKGNKAN
-356 RGSAIMNNDNGI
+356 RGSAIMNNDTGI

-397 QGGTVKIKD
+397 QGGSVKITD
-406 SAFTGNKSSGK
+406 STFTGNETLGQ
-417 NKSEG
+417 NASEG
-422 TENGEFQKLGGGA
+422 TANGEFQKLGGGA
-435 ISIKSYYDSNTKETK
+435 ISLKMG
-450 PSSLTLQNTK
+450 SLTLQNTR
-460 FYNNSVTS
+460 FDNNSVTS
-468 TDSDDAY
+468 TSKNDAY

-487 ASLFLKDASGA
+487 ASLLLKDASGA
-498 TMEIDSYISNY
+498 AMDIESYTNKY
-509 MNGNTTAKN
+509 MSGNKVGTGKE
-518 NAGANIYCNGGTI
+518 GANIYCNGGTI

>member
-1 MKKLMFSIL
+1 
-10 PALLLALVSCMNTSQ
+10 
-25 ESEGGSVR
+25 
-33 VVLPS
+33 
-38 SSRALYSS
+38 
-46 GHDDVDSFTVRL
+46 
-58 LLDEKIINEK
+58 
-68 SITKETADMGGA
+68 
-80 IVFDELEPA
+80 
-89 TYTVEVE
+89 
-96 GRMSSKDVLLY
+96 MSSKDVLLY

-117 GQDSD
+117 GQDAD
-122 CQVNLKK
+122 CQVKLK

-135 NISADAEEL
+135 NISADTREL
-144 KTACESDGNIYIFM
+144 KTACEADGNIYIFM

-172 NNCQLTNIT
+172 NNCQLTNIN

-435 ISIKSYYDSNTKETK
+435 ISIKKG
-450 PSSLTLQNTK
+450 SLTLQSTR
-460 FYNNSVTS
+460 FDSNSVTS

-498 TMEIDSYISNY
+498 AMDIESYTNKY
-509 MNGNTTAKN
+509 MSGNKVGTGKE
-518 NAGANIYCNGGTI
+518 GANIYCNGGTI

>member
-38 SSRALYSS
+38 SSRTLYSS
-46 GHDDVDSFTVRL
+46 GHGDVDSFTVRL
-58 LLDEKIINEK
+58 LLGEKII
-68 SITKETADMGGA
+68 KEETINTETDETGGV

-89 TYTVEVE
+89 TYTVEAE
-96 GRMSSKDVLLY
+96 GWMSSKDALLY

-129 KDCQIY
+129 DCQIY

-144 KTACESDGNIYIFM
+144 KTACESDGNAYIFM
-158 DEDSSVSTNQATPE
+158 GADSSVSTNLATPE
-172 NNCQLTNIT
+172 NNYQLANIT

-189 NGGKVQQSTDDNKTL
+189 NGGKLVQSTYDNKTL

-211 KLFNVT
+211 KLFNVS

-229 FTASSTV
+229 FTTSSIV
-236 GTTSTL
+236 GTDSTL

-261 INGMSMSNQG
+261 INGMSMSNKG

-299 DVSFSE
+299 NVSFSE

-320 NFESNGDGNLM
+320 NFDSNGHENLI
-331 SNAAAIENSGSCHI
+331 SNSAAIENSGSCRI
-345 TNTTFKGNTAN
+345 TNTTFKGNKAN
-356 RGSAIMNNDNGI
+356 RGSAIMNNDTGS

-379 TCTSNGGYY
+379 MCISDGGYY

-406 SAFTGNKSSGK
+406 SAFTGNKSSG
-417 NKSEG
+417 NNPRNEG
-422 TENGEFQKLGGGA
+422 EENNLQMLGGGA
-435 ISIKSYYDSNTKETK
+435 ISIKMG
-450 PSSLTLQNTK
+450 SLTLQNTR
-460 FYNNSVTS
+460 FDNNSVTFNIAN
-468 TDSDDAY
+468 TKY

-487 ASLFLKDASGA
+487 ASLLLKDASGA
-498 TMEIDSYISNY
+498 AMDIASYINKY
-509 MNGNTTAKN
+509 MRGNTVVGTGK
-518 NAGANIYCNGGTI
+518 GANIYCNGGTI
-531 NGTVYTKAWE
+531 NGTGYTKAWE

>member
-10 PALLLALVSCMNTSQ
+10 PALLLALVSCMNMSQ
-25 ESEGGSVR
+25 GSEGGSVR

-46 GHDDVDSFTVRL
+46 GHGDVDSFTVRL
-58 LLDEKIINEK
+58 LLGEKII
-68 SITKETADMGGA
+68 KEETINTETDETGGV

-96 GRMSSKDVLLY
+96 GWMSSKDVLLY

-144 KTACESDGNIYIFM
+144 KTACESDGNAYIFM
-158 DEDSSVSTNQATPE
+158 GADSSVSTNQATPE

-229 FTASSTV
+229 FTASDTV
-236 GTTSTL
+236 ETSAL

-250 DGATVILKQCY
+250 DGATVILKQCRM
-261 INGMSMSNQG
+261 NGISMSNLG
-271 ISLIYVKSGGTLLLE
+271 TSLIYVKSGGKLLVE

-299 DVSFSE
+299 SASFSE

-320 NFESNGDGNLM
+320 NFETNGNDIM
-331 SNAAAIENSGSCHI
+331 SNAAAIENSGSCRI
-345 TNTTFKGNTAN
+345 TNTTFKDNLAQ
-356 RGSAIMNNDNGI
+356 RGGAIMNNETGI
-368 LEIEDSTFDSN
+368 LEIESSTFDSN
-379 TCTSNGGYY
+379 TCTSSGYY
-388 ARRGGAIFI
+388 AMRGGAIFI

-406 SAFTGNKSSGK
+406 STFTGNETLGQ
-417 NKSEG
+417 NASEG
-422 TENGEFQKLGGGA
+422 TANGEFQKLGGGA
-435 ISIKSYYDSNTKETK
+435 ISIKTGSLVLQSTRFDS
-450 PSSLTLQNTK
+450 
-460 FYNNSVTS
+460 NSVTS
-468 TDSDDAY
+468 TSTDDAN
-475 GYGGAVLIEQSD
+475 GYGGAVLVEQSD
-487 ASLFLKDASGA
+487 ASLLLKDANGTA
-498 TMEIDSYISNY
+498 MDIASYINKY
-509 MNGNTTAKN
+509 MSGNTTEKN

>member
-1 MKKLMFSIL
+1 
-10 PALLLALVSCMNTSQ
+10 
-25 ESEGGSVR
+25 
-33 VVLPS
+33 
-38 SSRALYSS
+38 
-46 GHDDVDSFTVRL
+46 
-58 LLDEKIINEK
+58 
-68 SITKETADMGGA
+68 
-80 IVFDELEPA
+80 
-89 TYTVEVE
+89 
-96 GRMSSKDVLLY
+96 MSSKDVLLY

-144 KTACESDGNIYIFM
+144 KTACESDGNAYIFM
-158 DEDSSVSTNQATPE
+158 GADSSVSTNQATPE

-189 NGGKVQQSTDDNKTL
+189 NGGKLVQSTDDNKTL

-211 KLFNVT
+211 KLFNVS

-229 FTASSTV
+229 FTATSGKTV
-236 GTTSTL
+236 GTTSAL

-250 DGATVILKQCY
+250 DGATVILKQCL
-261 INGMSMSNQG
+261 IKDISISNGDT
-271 ISLIYVKSGGTLLLE
+271 SLIYVKNGGKLLLE

-299 DVSFSE
+299 NVSFSE

-320 NFESNGDGNLM
+320 NFESNGDGDLM
-331 SNAAAIENSGSCHI
+331 SNAAAIENSGSCRI
-345 TNTTFKGNTAN
+345 SNTTFKGNKAN
-356 RGSAIMNNDNGI
+356 RGSAIMNNDTGI

-406 SAFTGNKSSGK
+406 STFTGNETLGQ
-417 NKSEG
+417 NASEG
-422 TENGEFQKLGGGA
+422 TANGEFQKLGGGA
-435 ISIKSYYDSNTKETK
+435 ISLKMG
-450 PSSLTLQNTK
+450 SLTLQNTR
-460 FYNNSVTS
+460 FDNNSVTS
-468 TDSDDAY
+468 TSKNDAY

-487 ASLFLKDASGA
+487 ANLFLKDASGA
-498 TMEIDSYISNY
+498 TMEIDSYIDKY
-509 MNGNTTAKN
+509 MSGNTTAKT
-518 NAGANIYCNGGTI
+518 NAGANIYCNGGKI
-531 NGTVYTKAWE
+531 NGTVYTQAW

>member
-10 PALLLALVSCMNTSQ
+10 PALLLALVSCMNISQ
-25 ESEGGSVR
+25 GSEGGSVR

-68 SITKETADMGGA
+68 SITKETAETGGV

-96 GRMSSKDVLLY
+96 GWMSSKDVLLY

-117 GQDSD
+117 GQDAD
-122 CQVNLKK
+122 CQVKLK

-135 NISADAEEL
+135 NISADAREL
-144 KTACESDGNIYIFM
+144 KTACEADGNIYIFM

-172 NNCQLTNIT
+172 NNCQLTNIN

-189 NGGKVQQSTDDNKTL
+189 NGGKLVQSTDDNKTL
-204 TTEGGQI
+204 TTEGDQI
-211 KLFNVT
+211 KLFNVS

-229 FTASSTV
+229 FTASSIV
-236 GTTSTL
+236 GTTSAL

-299 DVSFSE
+299 NVSFSE

-331 SNAAAIENSGSCHI
+331 ANAAAIENSGSCHI

-435 ISIKSYYDSNTKETK
+435 ISIKKG
-450 PSSLTLQNTK
+450 SLTLQSTR
-460 FYNNSVTS
+460 FDSNSVSS

-487 ASLFLKDASGA
+487 ANLFLKDASGA

-518 NAGANIYCNGGTI
+518 NVGANIYCNGGTI

>member
-10 PALLLALVSCMNTSQ
+10 PALLLALVSCMNMSQ
-25 ESEGGSVR
+25 GSEGGSVR

-46 GHDDVDSFTVRL
+46 GHGDVDSFTVRL
-58 LLDEKIINEK
+58 LLGEKII
-68 SITKETADMGGA
+68 KEETINTETDETGGV

-96 GRMSSKDVLLY
+96 GWMSSKDVLLY

-135 NISADAEEL
+135 NISVDAREL
-144 KTACESDGNIYIFM
+144 KTACESDGNAYIFM
-158 DEDSSVSTNQATPE
+158 GADSSVSTNQATPE

-229 FTASSTV
+229 FTASDTV
-236 GTTSTL
+236 ETSAL

-250 DGATVILKQCY
+250 DGATVILKQCRM
-261 INGMSMSNQG
+261 NGISMSNLG
-271 ISLIYVKSGGTLLLE
+271 TSLIYVKSGGKLLVE

-299 DVSFSE
+299 NVSFSE

-320 NFESNGDGNLM
+320 NFESNGNDIM
-331 SNAAAIENSGSCHI
+331 SNAAAIENSGSCRI
-345 TNTTFKGNTAN
+345 TNTTFKDNLAQ
-356 RGSAIMNNDNGI
+356 RGGAIMNNETGI
-368 LEIEDSTFDSN
+368 LEIESSTFDSN
-379 TCTSNGGYY
+379 TCTSSGYY
-388 ARRGGAIFI
+388 AMRGGAIFI
-397 QGGTVKIKD
+397 QGGSVKITD
-406 SAFTGNKSSGK
+406 STFTGNETLGQ
-417 NKSEG
+417 NASEG
-422 TENGEFQKLGGGA
+422 TANGEFQKLGGGA
-435 ISIKSYYDSNTKETK
+435 ISLKMG
-450 PSSLTLQNTK
+450 SLTLQNTR
-460 FYNNSVTS
+460 FDNNSVTS
-468 TDSDDAY
+468 TSKNDAY

-487 ASLFLKDASGA
+487 ANLFLKDASGA
-498 TMEIDSYISNY
+498 AMDIASYINKY
-509 MNGNTTAKN
+509 MRGNTVGTGKE
-518 NAGANIYCNGGTI
+518 GANIYCNGGTI

>member
-1 MKKLMFSIL
+1 MKKFAFSIL
-10 PALLLALVSCMNTSQ
+10 PALLLAFVSCMNMSSG
-25 ESEGGSVR
+25 SEGGSVR

-38 SSRALYSS
+38 SSRTLYSS
-46 GHDDVDSFTVRL
+46 GHGDVDSFTVRL
-58 LLDEKIINEK
+58 LLGEKII
-68 SITKETADMGGA
+68 KEETINTETDETGGV

-96 GRMSSKDVLLY
+96 GWMSSKDVLLY

-135 NISADAEEL
+135 NISVDAREL
-144 KTACESDGNIYIFM
+144 KTACEADGNIYIFM

-229 FTASSTV
+229 FTASDTV
-236 GTTSTL
+236 ETSAL

-250 DGATVILKQCY
+250 DGATVILKQCRM
-261 INGMSMSNQG
+261 NGISMSNLG
-271 ISLIYVKSGGTLLLE
+271 TSLIYVKSGGKLLVE

-294 STNKG
+294 SKNKG

-320 NFESNGDGNLM
+320 TFESNGNDIM
-331 SNAAAIENSGSCHI
+331 SNAAAIENSGSCRI
-345 TNTTFKGNTAN
+345 TNTTFKDNLAQ
-356 RGSAIMNNDNGI
+356 RGGAIMNNETGI
-368 LEIEDSTFDSN
+368 LEIESSTFDSN
-379 TCTSNGGYY
+379 TCTSSGYY
-388 ARRGGAIFI
+388 AMRGGAIFI

-406 SAFTGNKSSGK
+406 STFTGNETLGQ
-417 NKSEG
+417 NASEG
-422 TENGEFQKLGGGA
+422 TANGEFQKLGGGA
-435 ISIKSYYDSNTKETK
+435 ISLKMG
-450 PSSLTLQNTK
+450 SLTLQNTR
-460 FYNNSVTS
+460 FDNNSVTS
-468 TDSDDAY
+468 TSKNDAY

-487 ASLFLKDASGA
+487 ANLFLKDASGA
-498 TMEIDSYISNY
+498 AMDIASYINKY
-509 MNGNTTAKN
+509 MSGNTTAKTD
-518 NAGANIYCNGGTI
+518 AGANIYCNGGTI

>member
-1 MKKLMFSIL
+1 
-10 PALLLALVSCMNTSQ
+10 
-25 ESEGGSVR
+25 
-33 VVLPS
+33 
-38 SSRALYSS
+38 
-46 GHDDVDSFTVRL
+46 
-58 LLDEKIINEK
+58 
-68 SITKETADMGGA
+68 
-80 IVFDELEPA
+80 
-89 TYTVEVE
+89 
-96 GRMSSKDVLLY
+96 MSSKDVLLY

-144 KTACESDGNIYIFM
+144 KKACESDGNIYIFM
-158 DEDSSVSTNQATPE
+158 DEDSSVSKNQATPE

-189 NGGKVQQSTDDNKTL
+189 NGGKLEQSTDDNKTL
-204 TTEGGQI
+204 ATEGGQI

-229 FTASSTV
+229 FTASSIV

-261 INGMSMSNQG
+261 INGMSMSNRDT
-271 ISLIYVKSGGTLLLE
+271 SLIYVKSGGKLLLE
-286 NCTFYNNT
+286 NCTFYNNK

-320 NFESNGDGNLM
+320 TFESNGEENYA
-331 SNAAAIENSGSCHI
+331 SNSAAIENSGSCHI

-356 RGSAIMNNDNGI
+356 RGSAIMNNDTGI

-397 QGGTVKIKD
+397 QGGSVKITD
-406 SAFTGNKSSGK
+406 STFTGNKAGGY
-417 NKSEG
+417 NPGSEG
-422 TENGEFQKLGGGA
+422 TEAFKKLGGGA
-435 ISIKSYYDSNTKETK
+435 ISIKTG
-450 PSSLTLQNTK
+450 SLVLQNTR
-460 FYNNSVTS
+460 FDSNSVTS
-468 TDSDDAY
+468 TSTDDAN

-487 ASLFLKDASGA
+487 ASLLLKDASGA
-498 TMEIDSYISNY
+498 AMDIASYINKY
-509 MNGNTTAKN
+509 MRGNTVGTGKE
-518 NAGANIYCNGGTI
+518 GANIYCNGGTI